1 MRIVDNIDGRFKK
14 IKVCEKAIEIEVDL
28 EKIAEDLENVLVKNM
43 SELEK
48 RNALELLEKILKNIS
63 E

>member
-28 EKIAEDLENVLVKNM
+28 EKIAEDLENALVKNM